1 MERAHLFRLGQVR
14 ITPEAEAI
22 LTLLEIVIALQRHQR
37 GDYGNLEPEDIH
49 QNQRGLAN
57 CGMIMSVFQTA
68 NGTAYWI
75 QTHGTRL
82 HTTILLPG
90 E

>member
-1 MERAHLFRLGQVR
+1 MERAQLFPLGQVQ
-14 ITPEAEAI
+14 ITSEAEAV
-22 LTLLEIVIALQRHQR
+22 LKPAEIAIALQRHQR
-37 GDYGNLEPEDIH
+37 GDYGNLTDEDIN

-57 CGMIMSVFQTA
+57 CGMIMSVYQRTSA
-68 NGTAYWI
+68 TQYWI
-75 QTHGTRL
+75 QTHGTRS

>member
-1 MERAHLFRLGQVR
+1 MEREPLFPVGQVQ
-14 ITPEAEAI
+14 ITPEAEAV
-22 LTLLEIVIALQRHQR
+22 LTPAEIVIALQRHQR
-37 GDYGNLEPEDIH
+37 GDYGDITDEDIH

-57 CGMIMSVFQTA
+57 CGMIMSVYQSTS
-68 NGTAYWI
+68 GTEYWI
-75 QTHGTRL
+75 QTHGTRS